1 MAKHPVTA
9 LIPYLRDELPTDE
22 RAFVALHL
30 EECAECRDL
39 RDSLAD
45 VSADLARWI
54 EQIPAPDPLVYRAQ
68 LARKLASR
76 PVAQLQ
82 SRWRPRFA
90 WVSFAT
96 AGAAAIALILV
107 FSIHR
112 QPFIPSAEELATE
125 NGILDAGIG
134 LLRDYPV
141 VSHLDLL
148 ENYDVI
154 EHLNELPEMDNQG
167 RAASAS
173 ADLDRYALHGVDR
186 IRRSPTSST
195 GLRSA

>member
-9 LIPYLRDELPTDE
+9 LIPYMRDELASDE

-54 EQIPAPDPLVYRAQ
+54 AQIPAPDPLVYRAQ
-68 LARKLASR
+68 LASKLAVHR
-76 PVAQLQ
+76 RAKPQ
-82 SRWRPRFA
+82 SRRSRFA

-96 AGAAAIALILV
+96 AGAAAIALSLV
-107 FSIHR
+107 YSIHR
-112 QPFIPSAEELATE
+112 QPFMPSAEDLATE
-125 NGILDAGIG
+125 NGMLDAGIG

-154 EHLNELPEMDNQG
+154 EHLNELPETDNQG
-167 RAASAS
+167 HAAPAS
-173 ADLDRYALHGVDR
+173 ADLDHYALHGVDR
-186 IRRSPTSST
+186 IRHSSTSSA
-195 GLRSA
+195 GLQSA